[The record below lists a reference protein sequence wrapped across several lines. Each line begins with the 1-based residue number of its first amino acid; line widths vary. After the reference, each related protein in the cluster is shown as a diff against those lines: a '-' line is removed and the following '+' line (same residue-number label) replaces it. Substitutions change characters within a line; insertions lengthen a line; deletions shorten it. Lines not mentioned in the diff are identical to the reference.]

1 MVGMNFH
8 PLIVH
13 FPVALLTVY
22 CFFEIIRFK
31 KVLASQIFFY
41 IKAVFAILG
50 SLSLLPTYLSGEVI
64 EREFEDVHRIVEVHS
79 AFAKSAIGIFGLIA
93 FFYLVGLVGKN
104 QVIINKLG
112 NRATLVL
119 KITKMVDDV
128 IFRKHIIVIFAVI
141 GFFIMMMLG
150 ALGGII
156 AHGQDID
163 PFTSIVYKLLF
174 GS

>member
-1 MVGMNFH
+1 MNFH

-13 FPVALLTVY
+13 FPVALLSTY
-22 CFFEIIRFK
+22 CIFELLRFK
-31 KVLASQIFFY
+31 RILKSQLFFY
-41 IKAVFAILG
+41 IKAVFVILG
-50 SLSLLPTYLSGEVI
+50 SISLIPAYLSGEI
-64 EREFEDVHRIVEVHS
+64 IQHEFEDVNRVVGVHS
-79 AFAKSAIGIFGLIA
+79 AFAKSSIVIFGIIA
-93 FFYLVGLVGKN
+93 FFYIVELVGKN
-104 QVIINKLG
+104 QEIIHKLG
-112 NRATLVL
+112 NRSTLVL
-119 KITKMVDDV
+119 KFTKMVDDI
-128 IFRKHIIVIFAVI
+128 IFRKHIITAFAVI